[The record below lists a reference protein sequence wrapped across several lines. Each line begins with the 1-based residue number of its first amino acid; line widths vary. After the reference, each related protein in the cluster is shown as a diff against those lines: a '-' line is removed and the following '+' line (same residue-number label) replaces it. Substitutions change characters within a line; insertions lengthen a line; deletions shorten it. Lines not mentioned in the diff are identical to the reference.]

1 MTPEGKVK
9 ASIKAVLKDLGAWF
23 YMPIQNGMGVT
34 GIPDFIACYDGRF
47 VAIEAKAPGK
57 AANTT
62 ANQRRQ
68 LNDIEAAEGIALVV
82 ATTDKEAIKQMIV
95 TA

>member
-34 GIPDFIACYDGRF
+34 GIPDFIACYNGRF
-47 VAIEAKAPGK
+47 VGIEAKAPGK
-57 AANTT
+57 SANTT